1 MPMTRYPL
9 TVEESTVY
17 IQADV
22 GTIEVGD
29 VSTIVEIVGGHAWTI
44 EYDEWEK
51 RNLQQLDTSDEGLTV
66 DVVDTI
72 ENMTLGEEFVQTL
85 RSQPLHVLT
94 DQPDVVPPR
103 LGLFVGRLVENLEH
117 GVR

>member
-1 MPMTRYPL
+1 VTRYPL
-9 TVEESTVY
+9 SVEEGTVY

-29 VSTIVEIVGGHAWTI
+29 VDTIVDILGGHAWTI
-44 EYDEWEK
+44 EYDDWEK
-51 RNLQQLDTSDEGLTV
+51 RNLPGLDTSDEGITV

-72 ENMTLGEEFVQTL
+72 EHMTLGEEFVQTL
-85 RSQPLHVLT
+85 RSQPVHVLT
-94 DQPDVVPPR
+94 EQPDVVSPR
-103 LGLFVGRLVENLEH
+103 LGLFVGRLVENLEY